1 MGSDMGLE
9 RATLKGI
16 SSTARTFPVYLP
28 EIFRNTIKEQ
38 KHHAGNAQQVL
49 FFCFFDAAQITA
61 YIMFVRQNS
70 LAERVADAMFA
81 KVWTV

>member
-9 RATLKGI
+9 RATLKGM

-28 EIFRNTIKEQ
+28 GIFRNTINEQ
-38 KHHAGNAQQVL
+38 NTTQEMHNK
-49 FFCFFDAAQITA
+49 FCFFDAAQITT

-81 KVWTV
+81 KV